1 MYDMIMFQVYLIY
14 SILSELD
21 LLPSSTNY
29 VTAIVFFLA
38 AVTRSEPRIHSILIL
53 NIVSH
58 RKGMIQ
64 AEDSRE
70 KVTKENIRTMR

>member
-1 MYDMIMFQVYLIY
+1 MFQVYLIY

-21 LLPSSTNY
+21 LLPTSTTY
-29 VTAIVFFLA
+29 FTATVFFLA
-38 AVTRSEPRIHSILIL
+38 AVTRYKPRIHSILIL

-58 RKGMIQ
+58 CKGMIQ

-70 KVTKENIRTMR
+70 KDPKENI